1 MDSKIVLFVIFLIT
15 SMGLIAYMPTELYTS
30 GYTGTRY
37 TLPDEFEAWT
47 ILPRDFSI
55 TKPLAYEGTTVYDFS
70 DYFNT
75 TQKFRVEY
83 EYIFSENIVVKGMTS
98 QIFDFGFMVYPLQPV
113 VTKALLLSSWEP
125 NENVSYIVVQDYSR
139 IVELYI
145 IDANGT
151 RNDIEDAYD
160 DGELN
165 CTIAIP
171 TSYQTSEYIGAR
183 DIVVALIT
191 FRLPSVF
198 ANVNPIMGF
207 VLSAT
212 LMIPLSFIFFAV
224 IMWALHGE

>member
-1 MDSKIVLFVIFLIT
+1 
-15 SMGLIAYMPTELYTS
+15 MGLIAYMPTELYTS

-37 TLPDEFEAWT
+37 VLPDEFEAWT
-47 ILPRDFSI
+47 NIPRDFSI
-55 TKPLAYEGTTVYDFS
+55 TKPLAFGGITVYDFS

-75 TQKFRVEY
+75 TQKFRIEY
-83 EYIFSENIVVKGMTS
+83 EYVLSNNIVVKGLTS

-113 VTKALLLSSWEP
+113 VTKALLLSSWDST
-125 NENVSYIVVQDYSR
+125 ENVSYIVVQDYSR
-139 IVELYI
+139 ITELYF

-165 CTIAIP
+165 CTVAVP
-171 TSYQTSEYIGAR
+171 TSFIEPSEYIGAR

-198 ANVNPIMGF
+198 ADVNPIMGF

-212 LMIPLSFIFFAV
+212 LMIPLSFIFFAI

>member
-1 MDSKIVLFVIFLIT
+1 
-15 SMGLIAYMPTELYTS
+15 MGLIAYMPTELYTS

>member
-1 MDSKIVLFVIFLIT
+1 
-15 SMGLIAYMPTELYTS
+15 MGLIAYMPTELYTS

-37 TLPDEFEAWT
+37 TLPDEFNAWH

-55 TKPLAYEGTTVYDFS
+55 TKPLVYEGTTVYDFS

-75 TQKFRVEY
+75 TQKFRIEY
-83 EYIFSENIVVKGMTS
+83 EYIFSNNIVVKGITS

-125 NENVSYIVVQDYSR
+125 TENVSYIVVQDYSR
-139 IVELYI
+139 TVELYV

-198 ANVNPIMGF
+198 NNVNPIMGF

>member
-1 MDSKIVLFVIFLIT
+1 
-15 SMGLIAYMPTELYTS
+15 MGLIAYMPTELYTS

-55 TKPLAYEGTTVYDFS
+55 TKPLVYEGKTVYDFS

-83 EYIFSENIVVKGMTS
+83 EYIFSENIIVKGMTS

-113 VTKALLLSSWEP
+113 VTKALLVSSWEP
-125 NENVSYIVVQDYSR
+125 TENVSYVVVQDYSR

-198 ANVNPIMGF
+198 NNVNPIMGF